1 MGGTAMEYNFDDQDG
16 LDQSSS
22 KEPGWSMEVA
32 PSSDQSAAG
41 EEGVVNYF
49 FPVEIVVAGSLVPQE
64 REIIQAQIYQ
74 DLHEAIIDKLT

>member
-1 MGGTAMEYNFDDQDG
+1 MENPFDDQNG
-16 LDQSSS
+16 LTTSPGE
-22 KEPGWSMEVA
+22 EPEWALDVT

-49 FPVEIVVAGSLVPQE
+49 FPVEIVVAGSLAPQE

-74 DLHEAIIDKLT
+74 DLHDAIIDKLT